1 MRNPCEE
8 EFSKSTSTFKTLF
21 IRGLFLA
28 QDSRPPRLRQKCV
41 TYSLAYDYG
50 CIESISIYPKLLT
63 HEPL

>member
-1 MRNPCEE
+1 MWNPCEK

-28 QDSRPPRLRQKCV
+28 QGSRPPRFRQKRV

-63 HEPL
+63 HEHL

>member
-1 MRNPCEE
+1 MRNPCEK
-8 EFSKSTSTFKTLF
+8 EFSKSISAFKTLF

-28 QDSRPPRLRQKCV
+28 QDSRLPSLRQKCV
-41 TYSLAYDYG
+41 TYPLAYDYG

>member
-1 MRNPCEE
+1 MRNPCEK
-8 EFSKSTSTFKTLF
+8 EFSKSTSTFRTLF

-41 TYSLAYDYG
+41 TYSLAYEYG
-50 CIESISIYPKLLT
+50 GIESISIYPKLLT